1 MTERY
6 KAIEAMNLLV
16 LAMNN
21 ESAWARWTTIISD
34 EATPDDLLAISQDDD
49 LMNEATEDF
58 IRIMNAYG
66 WDGFCFGD
74 GLFPAAFNQPPCHLD
89 G

>member
-6 KAIEAMNLLV
+6 KAIEAMNLLI

-21 ESAWARWTTIISD
+21 ESALARWATVVPD
-34 EATPDDLLAISQDDD
+34 EATPDDLLTIAQDDD

-58 IRIMNAYG
+58 IRIMNVYG

-74 GLFPAAFNQPPCHLD
+74 GLFPAEFNMPPCHLN
-89 G
+89 